1 MCMCIHLCFLKL
13 VYMQLLW
20 HACKRQARGS
30 VCVLCVCVLEFV
42 FECGVWGFGS
52 EHEDFPFNE
61 MED

>member
-1 MCMCIHLCFLKL
+1 MHVHTLVFSKAGVHAVALACM
-13 VYMQLLW
+13 Q
-20 HACKRQARGS
+20 AASKRKC